1 MEKTMKTIFLI
12 STLVMAPLGFT
23 SYHGSGESG
32 SSSSGSSSGN
42 SSGGGY
48 GGSDALAIAGAIA
61 LIGGLAYYFTRDS
74 KDEDKETNALIYQ
87 GSHESKK
94 FEIDF
99 KNYEQKNKFGSFYSS
114 GLAEPQSNFKINFK
128 YKLQ

>member
-1 MEKTMKTIFLI
+1 MKTFFLI
-12 STLVMAPLGFT
+12 SALVMAPLSFA

-32 SSSSGSSSGN
+32 SGSSGSGSSS

-74 KDEDKETNALIYQ
+74 KNEDKETNALIGQ

-99 KNYEQKNKFGSFYSS
+99 KNYDLKNKFDSFYSS
-114 GLAEPQSNFKINFK
+114 GLAEPQNNFQINVR